1 MTEKTYTTNPL
12 KGKETL
18 KRLKTALRNAPVIGT
33 VADVV
38 DIGKDVATGD
48 YAGAAVNTAATVLGI
63 VPVVGRIAGK
73 GVKAASKL
81 FRKTD
86 VEEAK
91 KLIKNPEAKKEWQDI
106 NRLPESQRQ
115 KRKPEVEQAAQQLDE
130 GQITSKEY
138 RAISKREQP
147 IKSITE
153 ENFPEMP
160 TLKNIVGSL
169 KKDQIETG
177 IVGLNK
183 KIPDGTKVAS
193 RLDIPA
199 YDNYD
204 TWIVSIHD
212 GSVKNGR
219 AIGYGQSA
227 ILKGVTFESSSKAS
241 LNIARGKKSKS
252 TIARIYGDYY
262 NADPEDTYDLARD
275 LLNDPDWTQIGMN
288 PFRHSYFYD
297 KATGSPVT
305 RAAEVV
311 QVGPLVLAKGV
322 SKPTISELRQMG
334 VRTTSGKRRMFDQG
348 GLTTDEQTQQAFNQG
363 GYGVAGK
370 FTSDTGVS
378 AAKEKGNFEG
388 FGYKGEAKE
397 APAETKPYGGFQ
409 ESVDMNSGGDDDK
422 PTKPMNKKTYVSRA
436 KQKTLQKPTSK
447 INPMQFA
454 PKTTPKMPT
463 DFAET
468 KEMAEA
474 RIKQTQK
481 QKTVSLGETEDMAKA
496 RVKNS
501 VFNKLKDLHKRS
513 FIYYPEIKASGPSY
527 KRDQIFNDPKNI
539 TDYKEYLNVK
549 APLIQAVLESGY
561 LVNDLGNLDT
571 FDFNEK
577 TGEYSFNRNRLISNL
592 SEENPA
598 HVKTI
603 NDFYL
608 KATGAKTV
616 EELDLDNPE
625 SPWFWCSAFIHDLLI
640 KVGAKPLE
648 TYDSYDRARAKK
660 YANYG
665 KKVNSLSEAESG
677 DILLIGDPETGKI
690 KHLTLLISDDLEK
703 FFMPTYPEP
712 LGRNRDYVLGLG
724 GNQQGSSYGPSANEV
739 NVKPFDVDEVLG
751 IRRIDEITPEMKKR
765 LMNDNPNY
773 KVFLQGAV
781 EFSEQPL
788 SRPKKF
794 NKGGINMEQQM
805 SLFDEGGMKDDGLDR
820 DPVSGNEIPPGS
832 LAKEVRDDIP
842 AQLSEGEY
850 VVPADVVQYYGVK
863 FFEDLRMEAKRGLA
877 EMEATGRIG
886 GEPMSVTMIAIGE
899 AEEEEKKQ
907 KERQKKAL
915 GGIIKA
921 DEGVLAKDMSNIQKY
936 GSFNPYDFS
945 VVGGT
950 RLSPIAR
957 TGQSMGLTTPDTHSK
972 MFYHPDGR
980 VQAVP
985 GRMVTVN
992 GEQKFLPNPQYIDF
1006 TTGEWSDTPPSQA
1019 KAKVTETP
1027 KEDRDDSGK
1036 SSFDFEAQRLQ
1047 NENSLKVSAERL
1059 ELDPKVYAGLGFFKR
1074 FKLMGEEIKAMRGQ
1088 EIDKDKI
1095 SSIVNDTDEGSSFDL
1110 RGILKAVTTFGFL
1123 ATGNPLIPLAA
1134 RIIAGISTDDDKKKD
1149 VKPTIKDSEISE
1161 GVKSK
1166 SIVPTGSS
1174 GVDTSTIEGITKAS
1188 GVTPKTTA
1196 KTKTPSAKA
1205 KETFREKEA
1214 KGLTKSIGT
1223 AGGSK
1228 TAKDFEDPSDNF
1240 AGMINKGGLINK
1252 PKRNPKKPRGKG
1264 LGSK

>member
-1 MTEKTYTTNPL
+1 MTEKTYTTNPF
-12 KGKETL
+12 KAPETV
-18 KRLKTALRNAPVIGT
+18 KRMKSVLREAPIIST

-63 VPVVGRIAGK
+63 VPIVGRIAGK

-363 GYGVAGK
+363 GYGIAGK

-422 PTKPMNKKTYVSRA
+422 PTKPMTKKTYVSRA

-474 RIKQTQK
+474 RVKQAQK

-501 VFNKLKDLHKRS
+501 IFNKLKDLHERS

-677 DILLIGDPETGKI
+677 DILLIGDPKTGEI

-724 GNQQGSSYGPSANEV
+724 GNQQGSSYGSSANEV

-751 IRRIDEITPEMKKR
+751 IRRIDEITPEMKK
-765 LMNDNPNY
+765 
-773 KVFLQGAV
+773 K
-781 EFSEQPL
+781 
-788 SRPKKF
+788 
-794 NKGGINMEQQM
+794 INE
-805 SLFDEGGMKDDGLDR
+805 
-820 DPVSGNEIPPGS
+820 
-832 LAKEVRDDIP
+832 
-842 AQLSEGEY
+842 
-850 VVPADVVQYYGVK
+850 
-863 FFEDLRMEAKRGLA
+863 
-877 EMEATGRIG
+877 
-886 GEPMSVTMIAIGE
+886 
-899 AEEEEKKQ
+899 
-907 KERQKKAL
+907 
-915 GGIIKA
+915 
-921 DEGVLAKDMSNIQKY
+921 
-936 GSFNPYDFS
+936 
-945 VVGGT
+945 
-950 RLSPIAR
+950 
-957 TGQSMGLTTPDTHSK
+957 
-972 MFYHPDGR
+972 
-980 VQAVP
+980 
-985 GRMVTVN
+985 
-992 GEQKFLPNPQYIDF
+992 
-1006 TTGEWSDTPPSQA
+1006 
-1019 KAKVTETP
+1019 
-1027 KEDRDDSGK
+1027 
-1036 SSFDFEAQRLQ
+1036 
-1047 NENSLKVSAERL
+1047 
-1059 ELDPKVYAGLGFFKR
+1059 
-1074 FKLMGEEIKAMRGQ
+1074 
-1088 EIDKDKI
+1088 
-1095 SSIVNDTDEGSSFDL
+1095 
-1110 RGILKAVTTFGFL
+1110 
-1123 ATGNPLIPLAA
+1123 
-1134 RIIAGISTDDDKKKD
+1134 
-1149 VKPTIKDSEISE
+1149 
-1161 GVKSK
+1161 
-1166 SIVPTGSS
+1166 
-1174 GVDTSTIEGITKAS
+1174 
-1188 GVTPKTTA
+1188 
-1196 KTKTPSAKA
+1196 
-1205 KETFREKEA
+1205 
-1214 KGLTKSIGT
+1214 
-1223 AGGSK
+1223 
-1228 TAKDFEDPSDNF
+1228 
-1240 AGMINKGGLINK
+1240 
-1252 PKRNPKKPRGKG
+1252 
-1264 LGSK
+1264 